1 MKKVLLFS
9 FLICLFLI
17 QGCAGSG
24 QWIAMKRMPL
34 TPFTVKQTQG
44 VSYEKNYKIGEKKSA
59 FIGQEIIRV
68 KEYARINKSDEFINS
83 FIAPKDFIVTV
94 KYKIDTFQVKIEA
107 NKKYQIDEMIVVNGM
122 PYFLIKLPRESK
134 SYYRDWW
141 GILVSC
147 DGTVIESYIYSY
159 DFEMLFYPS
168 VITFTP
174 GVQNVKFIAQKD
186 IKDTKDFNVIPGM
199 MYEVI
204 YTGKNDISLNA
215 TYKEYSASDLARP
228 AFFQNLTYQANAKQI
243 RFKDFLIQI
252 YNVTNEQITYTVLE
266 DGLK

>member
-1 MKKVLLFS
+1 MKKIAFFS
-9 FLICLFLI
+9 AVVCLFLI
-17 QGCAGSG
+17 QGCAGNG
-24 QWIAMKRMPL
+24 QWIAMVRKPL
-34 TPFTVKQTQG
+34 TPCEVKKTQG
-44 VSYEKNYKIGEKKSA
+44 VSYDKNYKIGKNKSA

-68 KEYARINKSDEFINS
+68 KEYAHINKSDVFINS

-94 KYKIDTFQVKIEA
+94 KYKIDTYQVKIEA
-107 NKKYQIDEMIVVNGM
+107 NKKYQIDEMIIVNNVS
-122 PYFLIKLPRESK
+122 YFLIKLPDESK
-134 SYYRDWW
+134 SYHKHL
-141 GILVSC
+141 GVLVSC
-147 DGTVIESYIYSY
+147 DGTVSESAIYSY
-159 DFEMLFYPS
+159 YHEMLFYPS

-174 GVQNVKFIAQKD
+174 NVQNVKFISQKN

-204 YTGKNDISLNA
+204 YTGQNDVSLNA

-252 YNVTNEQITYTVLE
+252 HNVTNEQITYTVLE